1 VARRSIPGG
10 TRARAIAIALLWLAA
25 LLASGAAV
33 ADPGAPA
40 SFDERVGAAKAAMLG
55 DPAKALAEAQRAERA
70 AYDID
75 ASQRATAIA
84 TAEWLQGEAYL
95 RMNRIEQ
102 AGPQI
107 DKALRRVDSQKT
119 SSKLVGDL
127 LLSRGALK
135 TQSAEVAAALQS
147 YQQAYRV
154 FQKIGEVRSEAIAVI
169 SIGMLYEEA
178 KDYEAALKYL
188 RQSRDIYS
196 GDPQLLFSVSSSS
209 AIALQELHRFGDAQ
223 AEFRRA
229 LLLSRQIRS
238 SVLEARTLRNIARGY
253 LLERNVPAANQSIR
267 AGLLAA
273 RDDGP
278 SRQSPFVTLM
288 AWSARLDGKIDEA
301 TRLIT
306 RFFDTVDPD
315 ASALDLREAHQV
327 AYDIFKAAGNQTEA
341 LAHLEALKAFDDK
354 TSTLAASAN
363 TALAAARFD
372 FASQELKIEKLRRA
386 QLQRDIDDAKLHAR
400 TQRTIFGGLAIAGG
414 IIVGLLTFGLVTIRR
429 SRDEV
434 RAANLDLAETNAA
447 LAKALAA
454 KTEFLAT
461 TSHEI
466 RTPLNGIL
474 GMTQVMLAD
483 SAIDPAV
490 RERITVVHGA
500 GVTMRAL
507 VDDILDVAKME
518 TGNLTIEAVP
528 FDLRATL
535 TEVSRLWEDQS
546 RARGVRFVLDLAEC
560 PAFIVGDSGRL
571 RQIAFNLLSNA
582 LKFTEQG
589 TVTLRAVDEG
599 EWLAL
604 SVADSGIGIPADK
617 LDLIFESFRQVDA
630 GTTRKFGGTGLGLAI
645 CRNLARAM
653 HGDISVS
660 SVSGTGSTFTVRLPL
675 VRANGPEMA
684 QPGKE
689 GTDDTLLIV
698 DRNPISRSMLRAV
711 LEPRASAVAVAASI
725 EQAIERIA
733 QGGVARL
740 LIDEATIRANP
751 DQEAALAQVG
761 ALDVPSVLLWTTP
774 SAQDQDRF
782 ARAGIDL
789 VIAKPIAGTT
799 LAARLFDKSADDK
812 SPISGLVSQ
821 AA

>member
-1 VARRSIPGG
+1 
-10 TRARAIAIALLWLAA
+10 
-25 LLASGAAV
+25 
-33 ADPGAPA
+33 
-40 SFDERVGAAKAAMLG
+40 MLG
-55 DPAKALAEAQRAERA
+55 DPAKALAEAKLAERA
-70 AYDID
+70 AYDVET
-75 ASQRATAIA
+75 SQRTTSIA

-95 RMNRIEQ
+95 RMNKIEQ
-102 AGPQI
+102 AGPKI
-107 DKALRRVDSQKT
+107 DKALRRVDQQKT
-119 SSKLVGDL
+119 TSKLVGDL

-135 TQSAEVAAALQS
+135 TQTAEVAAALQS

-154 FQKIGEVRSEAIAVI
+154 FQKIGEVRSEAIAII

-196 GDPQLLFSVSSSS
+196 GDPQLLFSVSSNS
-209 AIALQELHRFGDAQ
+209 AVALQELKRFGDAQ

-229 LLLSRQIRS
+229 LLIARQIKS
-238 SVLEARTLRNIARGY
+238 PVLQARTLRNIARGF
-253 LLERNVPAANQSIR
+253 LLERNISAANRSIA
-267 AGLLAA
+267 AGMLIAG
-273 RDDGP
+273 DGNL
-278 SRQSPFVTLM
+278 SNQSPFIALM
-288 AWSARLDGKIDEA
+288 AWSARLDGRIDKA
-301 TRLIT
+301 TTLIA
-306 RFFDTVDPD
+306 RFFDTPDPNV
-315 ASALDLREAHQV
+315 SALDLREGHQI
-327 AYDIFKAAGNQTEA
+327 AYDIFKAAGNEGQA
-341 LAHLEALKAFDDK
+341 LTHLEALKALDDK

-386 QLQRDIDDAKLHAR
+386 QLQRDIDDAKLRAR
-400 TQRTIFGGLAIAGG
+400 TQRTIIGGLAIASG

-429 SRDEV
+429 SRNEV

-483 SAIDPAV
+483 RAIDPAV

-528 FDLRATL
+528 FDLRTTL

-546 RARGVRFVLDLAEC
+546 RARGVRFVLDLADC
-560 PAFIVGDSGRL
+560 PPFVVGDSARL

-589 TVTLRAVDEG
+589 TVTLRAVAEG

-653 HGDISVS
+653 HGDIAVASVP
-660 SVSGTGSTFTVRLPL
+660 GQGSTFTVRLPL
-675 VRANGPEMA
+675 VRANGPEAALPMTE
-684 QPGKE
+684 QSG
-689 GTDDTLLIV
+689 DTLLIV

-711 LEPRASAVAVAASI
+711 IEPRASAVAVTSSI
-725 EQAIERIA
+725 DQAIDRIA
-733 QGGVARL
+733 QGGVTRL
-740 LIDEATIRANP
+740 LIDEATIRAMP
-751 DQEAALAQVG
+751 DEAAALARVG
-761 ALDVPSVLLWTTP
+761 ELAVPCALLWTTP
-774 SAQDQDRF
+774 TAQDHVRF
-782 ARAGIDL
+782 ATAGIAL
-789 VIAKPIAGTT
+789 VIAKPIAGTA
-799 LAARLFDKSADDK
+799 LADQLFDEIRTAK

>member
-1 VARRSIPGG
+1 MIN
-10 TRARAIAIALLWLAA
+10 
-25 LLASGAAV
+25 
-33 ADPGAPA
+33 
-40 SFDERVGAAKAAMLG
+40 RVF
-55 DPAKALAEAQRAERA
+55 
-70 AYDID
+70 
-75 ASQRATAIA
+75 ATANPD
-84 TAEWLQGEAYL
+84 T
-95 RMNRIEQ
+95 
-102 AGPQI
+102 
-107 DKALRRVDSQKT
+107 
-119 SSKLVGDL
+119 
-127 LLSRGALK
+127 
-135 TQSAEVAAALQS
+135 
-147 YQQAYRV
+147 
-154 FQKIGEVRSEAIAVI
+154 
-169 SIGMLYEEA
+169 
-178 KDYEAALKYL
+178 
-188 RQSRDIYS
+188 
-196 GDPQLLFSVSSSS
+196 S
-209 AIALQELHRFGDAQ
+209 AIE
-223 AEFRRA
+223 
-229 LLLSRQIRS
+229 
-238 SVLEARTLRNIARGY
+238 
-253 LLERNVPAANQSIR
+253 
-267 AGLLAA
+267 
-273 RDDGP
+273 
-278 SRQSPFVTLM
+278 
-288 AWSARLDGKIDEA
+288 
-301 TRLIT
+301 
-306 RFFDTVDPD
+306 
-315 ASALDLREAHQV
+315 LREAHQI
-327 AYDIFKAAGNQTEA
+327 AYDIFKAAGNQGEA
-341 LAHLEALKAFDDK
+341 LTNLEALKALDDK

-386 QLQRDIDDAKLHAR
+386 QLQRDIDDAKLRAR
-400 TQRTIFGGLAIAGG
+400 TQRTIIGGLAIASG

-429 SRDEV
+429 SRNEV

-483 SAIDPAV
+483 RAIDPAV

-528 FDLRATL
+528 FDLRTTL

-546 RARGVRFVLDLAEC
+546 RARGVRFVLDLADC
-560 PAFIVGDSGRL
+560 PPFVVGDSARL

-589 TVTLRAVDEG
+589 TVTLRAVAEG

-653 HGDISVS
+653 HGDIAVASVP
-660 SVSGTGSTFTVRLPL
+660 GQGSTFTVRLPL
-675 VRANGPEMA
+675 VRANGPEAALPMTE
-684 QPGKE
+684 QSG
-689 GTDDTLLIV
+689 DTLLIV

-711 LEPRASAVAVAASI
+711 LEPRASAVAVASSI
-725 EQAIERIA
+725 DQAIDRIA
-733 QGGVARL
+733 QGGVTRL
-740 LIDEATIRANP
+740 LIDEATIRAMP
-751 DQEAALAQVG
+751 DEAAALARVG
-761 ALDVPSVLLWTTP
+761 ELAVPCALLWTTP
-774 SAQDQDRF
+774 SAQDQARF
-782 ARAGIDL
+782 ASAGIAL
-789 VIAKPIAGTT
+789 VIAKPIAGTA
-799 LAARLFDKSADDK
+799 LADQLFDEIRTAK